1 MNDKPRKFIRVR
13 EVMTPAPRVI
23 DGLATVR
30 EAVKLMREHH
40 VSSLVIDR
48 RHDGDEYGMVTVHDV
63 AGKVIGRDLS
73 QDRVNVY
80 EIMSKPL
87 LTVDLDMDIRYA
99 IRILTRF
106 KLSRALVT
114 EPSPLRLK
122 TPIDPAAG
130 QRKMDADG
138 RRQSAGRPPRPGPC
152 LPVPP
157 R

>member
-13 EVMTPAPRVI
+13 EVMTPSPRVI

-114 EPSPLRLK
+114 EKGSMLGIVTLRDMTIRYPDRAK
-122 TPIDPAAG
+122 SSAAE
-130 QRKMDADG
+130 DSD
-138 RRQSAGRPPRPGPC
+138 
-152 LPVPP
+152 
-157 R
+157 